1 MSKLNL
7 GTHFLNGTNLYVEN
21 ILDKSMSLSFEV
33 KGFNLPGLPGVS
45 KAGSGVNG

>member
-21 ILDKSMSLSFEV
+21 ILYLLPDEKASILTIQDK
-33 KGFNLPGLPGVS
+33 
-45 KAGSGVNG
+45 